1 MEVKMKDITP
11 IDKSSL
17 LNDACNIIE
26 QAQATAYRQVNET
39 LIKRNWLLGMRIR
52 HEVLKDER
60 AEYGEQVVKML
71 AKVLTAKYGEGFT
84 WRNLYNYIDFYA
96 TYNGFFLNENGDS
109 VNGQTILHALSAK
122 SENIFHALRAKSPIR
137 LTWTHYRI
145 ILQESS
151 KEARNWYEREAAN
164 EVWSTRTLQ
173 RNISSQYY
181 HRMLMSQ
188 HKELVHKE
196 MIERTSPLQDKM
208 EFIKNPVIAEF
219 LGFPQEAT
227 FTESE
232 LETSIINNLQKF
244 SMELGKGYAFVARQQ
259 HIHTEKEDYYID
271 LVFYNYLLKSFVLI
285 DLKTTKVTHQDVGQM
300 DMYVRMYDEL
310 KRGENDNPTIGIL
323 ICADTDEDIARY
335 SVLHDNDQLFAA
347 KYKTYMPT
355 DEELRAE
362 IEAQKNIYYLQHKE
376 K

>member
-52 HEVLKDER
+52 HEVLNDGR
-60 AEYGEQVVKML
+60 AEYGEQVVKVL

-151 KEARNWYEREAAN
+151 KEARDWYEREAAN

-244 SMELGKGYAFVARQQ
+244 IMELSKGYAFVARQQ

-335 SVLHDNDQLFAA
+335 SVLYDNDQLFAA